1 MIAML
6 RRKIT
11 AAAICALLLI
21 FAAVVASINVA
32 YRQTLRSQIS
42 QSLQILTGDSAQSAP
57 SQPRTRSG
65 LPAVRASSLSRV
77 TDYCVIRLDRE
88 GAVHE
93 WKSENAEAYTNE
105 TVSALVN
112 AIQSSGREEGFAGTQ
127 AYRMEARSYGSIIVA
142 MDVSVEIAYARI
154 LLRITLIVGAAAC
167 ALLSLLAFLLIRH
180 TLLPVQE
187 AVTKQQQFI
196 WDASHELK
204 TPLAAIAANAQ
215 ALEKDLG
222 GNVYFGYI
230 LSKIRSMNDLV
241 QNLLVLARMDAGRQQ
256 VAFER
261 FDLGAALLE
270 TALPMESL
278 AFEMGKTLE
287 TNVSEGIF
295 YHGNQALVQQLAGIL
310 LTNALQYSEPSGKV
324 TLSLAAH
331 GRRRMIRV
339 HNTGSYIPPEERT
352 KIFDRFYRAD
362 ASHCR
367 SDGGSGIGL
376 AIAQSIAKLHRGAL
390 LVESDRQTGTA
401 FTAILEDVS

>member
-1 MIAML
+1 M
-6 RRKIT
+6 
-11 AAAICALLLI
+11 
-21 FAAVVASINVA
+21 
-32 YRQTLRSQIS
+32 
-42 QSLQILTGDSAQSAP
+42 
-57 SQPRTRSG
+57 
-65 LPAVRASSLSRV
+65 
-77 TDYCVIRLDRE
+77 
-88 GAVHE
+88 
-93 WKSENAEAYTNE
+93 
-105 TVSALVN
+105 
-112 AIQSSGREEGFAGTQ
+112 
-127 AYRMEARSYGSIIVA
+127 
-142 MDVSVEIAYARI
+142 
-154 LLRITLIVGAAAC
+154 
-167 ALLSLLAFLLIRH
+167 
-180 TLLPVQE
+180 
-187 AVTKQQQFI
+187 
-196 WDASHELK
+196 K

-230 LSKIRSMNDLV
+230 LSEIRSMNDLV

-324 TLSLAAH
+324 TLSLSAH

-367 SDGGSGIGL
+367 SDGGSGIRL

>member
-180 TLLPVQE
+180 TLRPVQE

-230 LSKIRSMNDLV
+230 LSEIRSMNDLV
-241 QNLLVLARMDAGRQQ
+241 QNLLMLARMDAGRQQ

-261 FDLGAALLE
+261 FDLEQPEINPNRKPLR
-270 TALPMESL
+270 SL
-278 AFEMGKTLE
+278 
-287 TNVSEGIF
+287 
-295 YHGNQALVQQLAGIL
+295 
-310 LTNALQYSEPSGKV
+310 
-324 TLSLAAH
+324 
-331 GRRRMIRV
+331 
-339 HNTGSYIPPEERT
+339 
-352 KIFDRFYRAD
+352 
-362 ASHCR
+362 
-367 SDGGSGIGL
+367 
-376 AIAQSIAKLHRGAL
+376 
-390 LVESDRQTGTA
+390 
-401 FTAILEDVS
+401 

>member
-105 TVSALVN
+105 IVSALVN

-167 ALLSLLAFLLIRH
+167 APLSLLAFLLIPAYAAACAGSRDKAA
-180 TLLPVQE
+180 
-187 AVTKQQQFI
+187 AVY
-196 WDASHELK
+196 
-204 TPLAAIAANAQ
+204 
-215 ALEKDLG
+215 LG
-222 GNVYFGYI
+222 C
-230 LSKIRSMNDLV
+230 K
-241 QNLLVLARMDAGRQQ
+241 
-256 VAFER
+256 
-261 FDLGAALLE
+261 
-270 TALPMESL
+270 P
-278 AFEMGKTLE
+278 
-287 TNVSEGIF
+287 
-295 YHGNQALVQQLAGIL
+295 
-310 LTNALQYSEPSGKV
+310 
-324 TLSLAAH
+324 
-331 GRRRMIRV
+331 
-339 HNTGSYIPPEERT
+339 
-352 KIFDRFYRAD
+352 
-362 ASHCR
+362 
-367 SDGGSGIGL
+367 
-376 AIAQSIAKLHRGAL
+376 
-390 LVESDRQTGTA
+390 
-401 FTAILEDVS
+401 